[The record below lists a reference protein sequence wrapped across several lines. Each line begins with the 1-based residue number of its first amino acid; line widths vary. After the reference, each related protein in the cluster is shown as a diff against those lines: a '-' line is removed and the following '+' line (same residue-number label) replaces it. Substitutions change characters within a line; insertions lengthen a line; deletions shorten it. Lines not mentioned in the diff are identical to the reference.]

1 MGSEANIP
9 DATAVLGTWLHVGSQ
24 ESVAEER
31 KERLVAAGVTHV
43 LSVMKRPP
51 PWLSSGPGSLPF
63 AHMHVKVE
71 DTRAAD
77 ISAHFDETGAF
88 IRACEASGGRC
99 VVHCAFGQSRSVTVA
114 AAYMVTH
121 RDMSLGAALEAI
133 RSVRPCACPNPSFM
147 TQLVRHEMATTGAPP
162 SDLRD
167 FPSLPK
173 PWRFVAWRDP
183 LRQNQRFVSCHGR
196 LMKVKQ
202 VSRHP
207 RLAVIHNFISK
218 EEAAAIVDV
227 AAPELHPS
235 LVVRHHTEPG
245 ADDDAAGDDAA
256 GTAGEATAGRT
267 SHNCRV
273 SSSHPIVRAAI
284 QRAAYLCGL
293 EPSHAEPA
301 QVVRY
306 LPSQE
311 YKPHHDWFD
320 PAHPESFRRKTER
333 GGQRAVTC
341 LAYLAEPERGGRTYF
356 PKLRMGF
363 EPRVGDAVLW
373 WNVDE
378 NGKEDSKTLHAGEPV
393 EAGAKWALNLWLRE
407 KPRRGEEGD
416 KGDKGDAG
424 TDNKEGDALDAV
436 DELADGIAKRM

>member
-235 LVVRHHTEPG
+235 LVVRHQTAKRG
-245 ADDDAAGDDAA
+245 DTAGGD
-256 GTAGEATAGRT
+256 TAVHGEATAGRT

-320 PAHPESFRRKTER
+320 PAHPESYRAKTAH

-341 LAYLAEPERGGRTYF
+341 LAYLVEPERGGRTYF
-356 PKLRMGF
+356 PKLRAGF
-363 EPRVGDAVLW
+363 EPKVGDALLW

-378 NGKEDSKTLHAGEPV
+378 NGAEDFKTLHAGEPV

-407 KPRRGEEGD
+407 KPRRGEEMGEE
-416 KGDKGDAG
+416 GNAG
-424 TDNKEGDALDAV
+424 TREKEKDGV
-436 DELADGIAKRM
+436 DELADGIAKFRT

>member
-51 PWLSSGPGSLPF
+51 PWLSSSGPGPMKLPF

-235 LVVRHHTEPG
+235 LVVRHQTAKRG
-245 ADDDAAGDDAA
+245 DTAGGD
-256 GTAGEATAGRT
+256 TAVHGEATAGRT

-320 PAHPESFRRKTER
+320 PAHPESYRAKTAH

-341 LAYLAEPERGGRTYF
+341 LAYLVEPERGGRTYF
-356 PKLRMGF
+356 PKLRAGF
-363 EPRVGDAVLW
+363 EPKVGDALLW

-378 NGKEDSKTLHAGEPV
+378 NGAEDFKTLHAGEPV

-407 KPRRGEEGD
+407 KPRRGEEMGEE
-416 KGDKGDAG
+416 GNAG
-424 TDNKEGDALDAV
+424 TREKEKDAV
-436 DELADGIAKRM
+436 DELADGIAKFRT

>member
-51 PWLSSGPGSLPF
+51 PWLSSSGPGPMKLPF

-235 LVVRHHTEPG
+235 LVVRHQTAKRG
-245 ADDDAAGDDAA
+245 DTAGGD
-256 GTAGEATAGRT
+256 TAVHGEATAGRT

-320 PAHPESFRRKTER
+320 RAHPESFRAKTEGR

-341 LAYLAEPERGGRTYF
+341 LAYLVEPERGGRTYF
-356 PKLRMGF
+356 PKLRAGF
-363 EPRVGDAVLW
+363 EPKVGDALLW

-378 NGKEDSKTLHAGEPV
+378 NGAEDFKTLHAGEPV

-407 KPRRGEEGD
+407 KPRRGEEMGEE
-416 KGDKGDAG
+416 GNAG
-424 TDNKEGDALDAV
+424 TREKEKDAV
-436 DELADGIAKRM
+436 DELADGIAKFRT

>member
-51 PWLSSGPGSLPF
+51 PWLSSSGPGPMKLPF

-162 SDLRD
+162 SDFRD

-173 PWRFVAWRDP
+173 AWRFVAWRDP

-207 RLAVIHNFISK
+207 RLAVIHDFISK

-235 LVVRHHTEPG
+235 LVVRHQTAKRG
-245 ADDDAAGDDAA
+245 DTAGGD
-256 GTAGEATAGRT
+256 TAVHGEATAGRT

-320 PAHPESFRRKTER
+320 PAHPESYRAKTAH

-341 LAYLAEPERGGRTYF
+341 LAYLVEPERGGRTYF
-356 PKLRMGF
+356 PKLRAGF
-363 EPRVGDAVLW
+363 EPKVGDALLW

-378 NGKEDSKTLHAGEPV
+378 NGAEDFKTLHAGEPV

-407 KPRRGEEGD
+407 KPRRGEEMGEE
-416 KGDKGDAG
+416 GNAG
-424 TDNKEGDALDAV
+424 TREKEKDAV
-436 DELADGIAKRM
+436 DELADGVAKFRM

>member
-51 PWLSSGPGSLPF
+51 PWLSSSGPGPSLPF

-114 AAYMVTH
+114 AAYMVTF

-147 TQLVRHEMATTGAPP
+147 TQLVRHETATTGAPP
-162 SDLRD
+162 SDFRD

-173 PWRFVAWRDP
+173 AWRFVAWRDP
-183 LRQNQRFVSCHGR
+183 LRQNQGFVSCHGR

-207 RLAVIHNFISK
+207 RLAAIHNFISK
-218 EEAAAIVDV
+218 EEAAAIVEL
-227 AAPELHPS
+227 AAP
-235 LVVRHHTEPG
+235 
-245 ADDDAAGDDAA
+245 
-256 GTAGEATAGRT
+256 
-267 SHNCRV
+267 
-273 SSSHPIVRAAI
+273 
-284 QRAAYLCGL
+284 
-293 EPSHAEPA
+293 
-301 QVVRY
+301 
-306 LPSQE
+306 
-311 YKPHHDWFD
+311 
-320 PAHPESFRRKTER
+320 
-333 GGQRAVTC
+333 
-341 LAYLAEPERGGRTYF
+341 
-356 PKLRMGF
+356 
-363 EPRVGDAVLW
+363 
-373 WNVDE
+373 
-378 NGKEDSKTLHAGEPV
+378 
-393 EAGAKWALNLWLRE
+393 
-407 KPRRGEEGD
+407 
-416 KGDKGDAG
+416 
-424 TDNKEGDALDAV
+424 
-436 DELADGIAKRM
+436 

>member
-51 PWLSSGPGSLPF
+51 PWLSSSGPGPMKLPF

-235 LVVRHHTEPG
+235 LVVRHQTAKRG
-245 ADDDAAGDDAA
+245 DTAGGD
-256 GTAGEATAGRT
+256 TAVHGEATAGRT

-320 PAHPESFRRKTER
+320 PAHPESYRAKTAH

-341 LAYLAEPERGGRTYF
+341 LAYLVEPERGGRTYF
-356 PKLRMGF
+356 PKLRAGF
-363 EPRVGDAVLW
+363 EPKVGDALLW

-378 NGKEDSKTLHAGEPV
+378 NGAEDFKTLHAGEPV

-407 KPRRGEEGD
+407 KPRRGEEMGEE
-416 KGDKGDAG
+416 GNAG
-424 TDNKEGDALDAV
+424 TREKEKDGV
-436 DELADGIAKRM
+436 DELADGIAKFRT

>member
-51 PWLSSGPGSLPF
+51 PWLSSSGPGPSLPF
-63 AHMHVKVE
+63 AHLHVKVE

-147 TQLVRHEMATTGAPP
+147 TQLVRHETATTGAPP
-162 SDLRD
+162 SDFRD

-173 PWRFVAWRDP
+173 AWRFVAWRDP

-207 RLAVIHNFISK
+207 RLAAIHNFISK
-218 EEAAAIVDV
+218 EEAAAIVEL

-235 LVVRHHTEPG
+235 LVVRHQT
-245 ADDDAAGDDAA
+245 DAAGGDTDCVGDKAA
-256 GTAGEATAGRT
+256 VGEATAGRT

-320 PAHPESFRRKTER
+320 PAHPESFRAKTER

-341 LAYLAEPERGGRTYF
+341 LAYLAEPTRGGRTYF
-356 PKLRMGF
+356 PKLRVGF
-363 EPRVGDAVLW
+363 EPRVGDAVTW

-378 NGKEDSKTLHAGEPV
+378 DGKEDFKTLHAGEPV

-407 KPRRGEEGD
+407 KPRRGEEGN
-416 KGDKGDAG
+416 AG
-424 TDNKEGDALDAV
+424 TDKEEGDAVDAV
-436 DELADGIAKRM
+436 DELADDVAKFRA

>member
-51 PWLSSGPGSLPF
+51 PWLSSSGPGPMKLPF

-71 DTRAAD
+71 DTRAAA

-147 TQLVRHEMATTGAPP
+147 TQLVRHEMATTGARP

-235 LVVRHHTEPG
+235 LVVRHQTAKRG
-245 ADDDAAGDDAA
+245 DTAGGD
-256 GTAGEATAGRT
+256 TAVHGEATAGRT

-320 PAHPESFRRKTER
+320 RAHPESFRAKTEGR

-341 LAYLAEPERGGRTYF
+341 LAYLVEPERGGRTYF
-356 PKLRMGF
+356 PKLRAGF
-363 EPRVGDAVLW
+363 EPKVGDALLW

-378 NGKEDSKTLHAGEPV
+378 NGAEDFKTLHAGEPV

-407 KPRRGEEGD
+407 KPRRGEEGN
-416 KGDKGDAG
+416 AG
-424 TDNKEGDALDAV
+424 TREKEKDAV
-436 DELADGIAKRM
+436 DEPADGVAEFRM